1 MWYLRFYSW
10 KSRAF
15 LLIEA
20 TACCRFYKDYHAEC
34 LPYSTIEQPLLKWNG
49 HDCDISMHDCHVF
62 LQQPGNKANPHSAL
76 EFINWHGII
85 TTVRWLPLS
94 LFILL
99 RVFLVDAGRNVQ
111 NGTNFNLT
119 LSVSGLT
126 TSVIFPVIVQSEWC
140 VCVEEVQ
147 AELVSGLRDSKAC
160 V

>member
-1 MWYLRFYSW
+1 M
-10 KSRAF
+10 
-15 LLIEA
+15 
-20 TACCRFYKDYHAEC
+20 
-34 LPYSTIEQPLLKWNG
+34 
-49 HDCDISMHDCHVF
+49 
-62 LQQPGNKANPHSAL
+62 
-76 EFINWHGII
+76 
-85 TTVRWLPLS
+85 
-94 LFILL
+94 
-99 RVFLVDAGRNVQ
+99 FLVDVGRNVQ